1 MKSDWPK
8 SRSVFVTG
16 DELYIQELTNR
27 ILIIVNVE
35 NHLRFISRIVDNDIN
50 KAYARLMEVHN
61 QIGEKLKYAI
71 DPTAGFLVSSP
82 EEIGAGFGIELE
94 AAARLKFRANFGESI
109 VDAISRANQQLTAA
123 P

>member
-8 SRSVFVTG
+8 NRSVFVTN
-16 DELYIQELTNR
+16 DELYIHEFTNS
-27 ILIIVNVE
+27 IFIVVNVE

-50 KAYARLMEVHN
+50 KAYARLIEIHN

-82 EEIGAGFGIELE
+82 EEIGAAFGIELQ
-94 AAARLKFRANFGESI
+94 ATARLSVKANFGESV
-109 VDAISRANQQLTAA
+109 VDTITRANQQLTTV